1 MIKNII
7 KFDENDLI
15 PEWIP
20 PLSNDKKLLE
30 IRVDFFKNLQNKTP
44 KYITLTYQKFIA
56 AFEKSIKEN
65 QSMNISGLELFNQ
78 KDVIAGC
85 LHFIDELIM
94 THGLDNIQL
103 FEGGYNY
110 YKKINPNIKYVTL
123 DTLQSKKPLIL
134 EYPFPKY
141 LGEHSLYKDI
151 IKKCN
156 ELDIDVYLDCA
167 WLPVSW
173 GLTLNLDEPCIKG
186 MAMSLSKCFGLHW
199 SRIGVRWLKNETKDS
214 IFHQNENRMISFPNL
229 MIGKYYLDRLPMD
242 YLITKYQTKYYKICE
257 ELSLKPSNIILASYS
272 LDNKKLYGLKD
283 LLLKNHEND

>member
-1 MIKNII
+1 MTKQIFNIK
-7 KFDENDLI
+7 DLSHD
-15 PEWIP
+15 WIP

-30 IRVDFFKNLQNKTP
+30 IRLDFFKNFNNETL
-44 KYITLTYQKFIA
+44 KYITANYQDFIA
-56 AFEKSIKEN
+56 TFEKSIKEN
-65 QSMNISGLELFNQ
+65 KSMNISGLDLFNQ
-78 KDVIAGC
+78 KDVIIGC
-85 LHFIDELIM
+85 QHFIDELIM
-94 THGLDNIQL
+94 THGIDNIQL
-103 FEGGYNY
+103 FDKGYNY

-141 LGEHSLYKDI
+141 LGEHPLYKDI

-167 WLPVSW
+167 WLPASY
-173 GLTLNLDEPCIKG
+173 GLTLDLDQPCIKG

-214 IFHQNENRMISFPNL
+214 IFHQNENRMISLPNL

-257 ELSLKPSNIILASYS
+257 KLSLNPGNIILASYS
-272 LDNKKLYGLKD
+272 IDNKKLYGLKN